1 MSNKKSLLLPFGVCC
16 LLGAPCTPALAH
28 HSFAEYDQAH
38 SIELQGKLLDIA
50 WQNPHVHFRLLANG
64 KTWDIESN
72 SLSILRRTNATPDSL
87 KAGDTVRMA
96 GWPSKRAPDRMFVT
110 NVLPQQGQELV
121 LDMRSKP
128 RWSATAAGLETSW
141 MGKGVAAKGE
151 ATIFTTWSTDLSDFS
166 TAFPWRP
173 AAQYPLTAKAKQVFA
188 KWDPIHQ
195 SVAPGCRPKG
205 MPSMIEAPYPM
216 EFVDKGDTVL
226 MRMEEYD
233 AVRTIH
239 MKAADAPKQPRT
251 LMGYSVGHWEGKAL
265 VVDTS
270 RIDWQFFDTDGVP
283 LLGPDARVVER
294 FSMNADGSVLTDEF
308 TTTDPETF
316 TRPLTLKRIW
326 VRRPGEQVKPYN
338 CVPDRTP
345 ARK

>member
-1 MSNKKSLLLPFGVCC
+1 MSKKRLSPIGLSFLLVLTCDS
-16 LLGAPCTPALAH
+16 ALAH
-28 HSFAEYDQAH
+28 HSYAEYDQTR
-38 SIELQGKLLDIA
+38 SIELQGKLVDVA
-50 WQNPHVHFRLLANG
+50 WQNPHVHFRLLSGG

-72 SLSILRRTNATPDSL
+72 SLSILRRTNATPDNL
-87 KAGDTVRMA
+87 KAGDTVKMA

-110 NVLPQQGQELV
+110 NVLPQRGPELV

-128 RWSATAAGLETSW
+128 RWSATAVGLQTTW

-151 ATIFTTWSTDLSDFS
+151 ASLFTTWATDLSDFS

-173 AAQYPLTAKAKQVFA
+173 ADQYPLTAKAKQVFA

-205 MPSMIEAPYPM
+205 MPSMLEAPYPM
-216 EFVDKGDTVL
+216 EFVANGDTVL

-239 MKAADAPKQPRT
+239 MKSADAAKQPKT
-251 LMGYSVGHWEGKAL
+251 LLGYSAGHWEGKVL
-265 VVDTS
+265 VVETS
-270 RIDWQFFDTDGVP
+270 RIDWPFFDTDGVP
-283 LLGPDARVVER
+283 LLGPNARIVER

-316 TRPLTLKRIW
+316 TQPLTLKRIW

-338 CVPDRTP
+338 CVSNQSPP
-345 ARK
+345 RK